1 MQIVLKH
8 QIGCR
13 PATMAAVTL
22 RLSKHHS
29 NGNDFLV
36 ALVSEPPPGTAFAGD
51 SGGGLLADPNWP
63 RTERVAMG
71 LPGGSAGGLLADPA
85 AAAAALC
92 HRRRGVGA
100 DGLVLGIGAAAAR
113 LPDRPG
119 TEGGGYGE
127 ALGAF
132 DDAGSARARG
142 RAGPVRMRLW
152 NSDGSEA
159 EVSGNGL
166 RCLAQALT
174 RGTNEIDVEIDTPA
188 GPRRCQL
195 EPGADSRTATGRV
208 EMGAVTLDALSGDA
222 LDGDA
227 LDGAVDS
234 ATDPA
239 GSGPDLDRLPAALA
253 RVEGFTGRWR
263 SGSVGN
269 PHMVVEVADPDA
281 VDLEAAGPAVEACFA
296 GGANV
301 HFAAAAG
308 PRRVRMRIWERGAG
322 VTEACGSGAAVA
334 AAAFAAW
341 GWPART
347 APGGAGVAAGDA
359 AGFGDGNGV
368 GESTESMPGGESGP
382 RAAAQLGD
390 AADEVIVAMPGGETR
405 VHLGPPV
412 ALTGPVVHV
421 ADIEIAEMPGIACS
435 TPGHWSG

>member
-1 MQIVLKH
+1 
-8 QIGCR
+8 
-13 PATMAAVTL
+13 MAAVTL

-36 ALVSEPPPGTAFAGD
+36 ALMSEPPPGTAFAGG

-63 RTERVAMG
+63 RTERAAMG
-71 LPGGSAGGLLADPA
+71 LPGGSAGGLLADPS

-113 LPDRPG
+113 MPDRPG

-127 ALGAF
+127 ALGGF
-132 DDAGSARARG
+132 DEAGSARARG

-174 RGTNEIDVEIDTPA
+174 RGTNEIDIEIDTPA
-188 GPRRCQL
+188 GPRRCRL
-195 EPGADSRTATGRV
+195 EPGADPRTATGRV

-222 LDGDA
+222 LNGDALDGDA
-227 LDGAVDS
+227 LGGAVDS
-234 ATDPA
+234 ATDFA

-253 RVEGFTGRWR
+253 GVEGFTGRWR

-341 GWPART
+341 GWGAWT
-347 APGGAGVAAGDA
+347 APGDESVAAGGTAGSGAGSDA
-359 AGFGDGNGV
+359 GKIA
-368 GESTESMPGGESGP
+368 EAMPGGEPGPVVTALSG
-382 RAAAQLGD
+382 GE
-390 AADEVIVAMPGGETR
+390 ADEVIVAMPGGETR

-421 ADIEIAEMPGIACS
+421 ADIEVVDIEIAEMPGMAGS
-435 TPGHWSG
+435 TIGHRSGR

>member
-1 MQIVLKH
+1 
-8 QIGCR
+8 
-13 PATMAAVTL
+13 MAAVTL

-36 ALVSEPPPGTAFAGD
+36 ALMSEPPPGTAFAGG
-51 SGGGLLADPNWP
+51 SAGGLLADPNRP
-63 RTERVAMG
+63 RTERAAMG

-113 LPDRPG
+113 MPDRPG

-132 DDAGSARARG
+132 DDAGSARDRVQG
-142 RAGPVRMRLW
+142 GPVRMRLW

-188 GPRRCQL
+188 GPRRCRL
-195 EPGADSRTATGRV
+195 EPGADPRTATGRV
-208 EMGAVTLDALSGDA
+208 EMGAVTLNALDVDA

-227 LDGAVDS
+227 LDS
-234 ATDPA
+234 ATDLV
-239 GSGPDLDRLPAALA
+239 GSGPDLDRLPAVLA
-253 RVEGFTGRWR
+253 QVEGFTGRWR

-296 GGANV
+296 SGANV

-341 GWPART
+341 GWGAWT
-347 APGGAGVAAGDA
+347 HPGDEGVVTGDAVVFGAGNEAGKIA
-359 AGFGDGNGV
+359 EA
-368 GESTESMPGGESGP
+368 MPGGEPGPVVTALSG
-382 RAAAQLGD
+382 GE
-390 AADEVIVAMPGGETR
+390 ADEVIVAQPGGETR

-421 ADIEIAEMPGIACS
+421 ADIEVADIEIAEMPGMAGS
-435 TPGHWSG
+435 TPGHRSGR

>member
-1 MQIVLKH
+1 M
-8 QIGCR
+8 
-13 PATMAAVTL
+13 TAVTL

-36 ALVSEPPPGTAFAGD
+36 ALVSEPPPGTAFAGG
-51 SGGGLLADPNWP
+51 SG
-63 RTERVAMG
+63 
-71 LPGGSAGGLLADPA
+71 GGLLADPA

-113 LPDRPG
+113 PPDRPG

-132 DDAGSARARG
+132 EDPGSARARVQ
-142 RAGPVRMRLW
+142 ADPVRMRLW

-159 EVSGNGL
+159 AISGNGL

-188 GPRRCQL
+188 GPRRCRL
-195 EPGADSRTATGRV
+195 EPGADPRTATGRV

-227 LDGAVDS
+227 LDGDALDGTVDS

-239 GSGPDLDRLPAALA
+239 GSGPDLDRLPAVLDQ
-253 RVEGFTGRWR
+253 VEGFTGRWR

-296 GGANV
+296 SGANV

-308 PRRVRMRIWERGAG
+308 LRRVRMRIWERGAG

-341 GWPART
+341 GWSAWT
-347 APGGAGVAAGDA
+347 HPGDEGVVTGDAVVFGAGNEAGKMA
-359 AGFGDGNGV
+359 EA
-368 GESTESMPGGESGP
+368 MPGGEPGP
-382 RAAAQLGD
+382 VVTALSVG
-390 AADEVIVAMPGGETR
+390 AADEVIVAQPGGETR

-412 ALTGPVVHV
+412 ALTGSVVHVADIEVVDIEV
-421 ADIEIAEMPGIACS
+421 ADIEIAEMPGM
-435 TPGHWSG
+435 PGHWSG

>member
-1 MQIVLKH
+1 M
-8 QIGCR
+8 
-13 PATMAAVTL
+13 TAVTL

-36 ALVSEPPPGTAFAGD
+36 ALVSEPSPGTAFAGG
-51 SGGGLLADPNWP
+51 SAGGLLADPNRP
-63 RTERVAMG
+63 RTERAAMG

-113 LPDRPG
+113 PPDRPG
-119 TEGGGYGE
+119 TEGGGHGE

-132 DDAGSARARG
+132 DDAGSARDRVQG
-142 RAGPVRMRLW
+142 GPVRMRLW

-159 EVSGNGL
+159 AISGNGL

-174 RGTNEIDVEIDTPA
+174 RGTNEIDVEIDTLA
-188 GPRRCQL
+188 GPRRCRL
-195 EPGADSRTATGRV
+195 EPGADSRTAMGRV
-208 EMGAVTLDALSGDA
+208 EMGAVTLDALDGDALNGSA

-227 LDGAVDS
+227 LDS
-234 ATDPA
+234 ATGLA
-239 GSGPDLDRLPAALA
+239 GSGPDLDRLPAALSQ
-253 RVEGFTGRWR
+253 VEGFTGRWR

-296 GGANV
+296 SGANV

-341 GWPART
+341 GWSART
-347 APGGAGVAAGDA
+347 APGGAGVATGVVAGDA

-368 GESTESMPGGESGP
+368 GESTESMPGGEPGP

-421 ADIEIAEMPGIACS
+421 ADIEVADIEIAEMPGMPGS
-435 TPGHWSG
+435 TPGHRSGR

>member
-1 MQIVLKH
+1 
-8 QIGCR
+8 
-13 PATMAAVTL
+13 MAAVTL

-36 ALVSEPPPGTAFAGD
+36 ALVSEPH
-51 SGGGLLADPNWP
+51 SGAALTVDTSRGSLADPSA
-63 RTERVAMG
+63 VAE
-71 LPGGSAGGLLADPA
+71 
-85 AAAAALC
+85 ALC

-100 DGLVLGIGAAAAR
+100 DGLVLGV
-113 LPDRPG
+113 
-119 TEGGGYGE
+119 
-127 ALGAF
+127 
-132 DDAGSARARG
+132 GSD
-142 RAGPVRMRLW
+142 PVRMRLW

-159 EVSGNGL
+159 EISGNGL

-208 EMGAVTLDALSGDA
+208 EMGVVTLDD

-227 LDGAVDS
+227 LDS
-234 ATDPA
+234 S
-239 GSGPDLDRLPAALA
+239 GSSPDLDRLPTALA

-269 PHMVVEVADPDA
+269 PHMVVEVADPDE
-281 VDLEAAGPAVEACFA
+281 VDLKAAGPAVEACFA

-301 HFAAAAG
+301 HFAAATG

-341 GWPART
+341 DWNART
-347 APGGAGVAAGDA
+347 APV
-359 AGFGDGNGV
+359 V
-368 GESTESMPGGESGP
+368 E
-382 RAAAQLGD
+382 
-390 AADEVIVAMPGGETR
+390 ADEVIVAQPGGETR

-421 ADIEIAEMPGIACS
+421 ADIEIEIAEMPGMAGS